1 MYRRPPSSSRAF
13 TLLEAMLALVTLT
26 IIGLG
31 AGVGLQAVS
40 KSDAALED
48 RLFVSA
54 QIVSTLENLRD
65 TAYASLASGSATS
78 DASRTGTTYT
88 ISWTVR
94 EINPANPTASKNNSG
109 LKELIVSCNGQS
121 MMTWVIQ

>member
-1 MYRRPPSSSRAF
+1 MPVRQTFARRGF

-31 AGVGLQAVS
+31 AGIGLQAVS

-48 RLFVSA
+48 RLFVSS

-65 TAYASLASGSATS
+65 TTYASLVSGSAAS
-78 DASRTGTTYT
+78 DAGRKGTTFT
-88 ISWTVR
+88 ITWTVR
-94 EINPANPTASKNNSG
+94 EIDPNNPTKNKNNSG
-109 LKELIVSCNGQS
+109 LKEIVVSCNGQS
-121 MMTWVIQ
+121 MMTWVVQ